1 LTWPED
7 RKYAKR
13 KRRED
18 NKTDVV
24 PWQQNIAIL
33 SLVPVKDVLDE
44 VAVEGIVSEALAV
57 EPGTWDEEDEDIEEV
72 IRSDIGQHMR
82 RRSSLQRWLPPV
94 NSTARMLFSYCKSLD
109 FDCREQSMYWFKSAV
124 GEAVAPAM
132 VLLDDYDNGYR
143 SFVLPMALEDD
154 TVRRAVSV
162 VAAQHLS
169 IKRPELKPI
178 AEAGRTAII
187 SRLYRNSLGKSPD
200 QVFNQST
207 WTTLI
212 VLLVGET
219 VTGSADFRFLV
230 QMLMSLATTNSAYE
244 NENSKL
250 VQFLRGQTDL

>member
-1 LTWPED
+1 MTTTVKKEQGCFQCSRRRIVCDRNEPCLKCIKKGIECSGLGRIRFAEGVARRGRLKDCKIPVAEGLQEGGSVLPTRGPSQALTWPED

-109 FDCREQSMYWFKSAV
+109 FDCREQSMY
-124 GEAVAPAM
+124 
-132 VLLDDYDNGYR
+132 
-143 SFVLPMALEDD
+143 
-154 TVRRAVSV
+154 
-162 VAAQHLS
+162 
-169 IKRPELKPI
+169 
-178 AEAGRTAII
+178 
-187 SRLYRNSLGKSPD
+187 
-200 QVFNQST
+200 
-207 WTTLI
+207 
-212 VLLVGET
+212 
-219 VTGSADFRFLV
+219 
-230 QMLMSLATTNSAYE
+230 
-244 NENSKL
+244 
-250 VQFLRGQTDL
+250 